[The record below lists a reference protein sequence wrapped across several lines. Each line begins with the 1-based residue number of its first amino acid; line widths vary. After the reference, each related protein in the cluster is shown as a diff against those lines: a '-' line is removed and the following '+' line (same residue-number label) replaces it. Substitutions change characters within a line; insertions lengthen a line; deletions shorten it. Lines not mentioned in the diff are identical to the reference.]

1 MLKRLFGF
9 LLITFFV
16 LILGLFE
23 GNIVSASQKPL
34 EKPVKIVVDSY
45 HSHNF
50 INIPSDADMY
60 NYHNVYGFRH
70 LFRCLADWGS
80 TNCRCENI

>member
-45 HSHNF
+45 HSQ
-50 INIPSDADMY
+50 I
-60 NYHNVYGFRH
+60 
-70 LFRCLADWGS
+70 L
-80 TNCRCENI
+80 

>member
-1 MLKRLFGF
+1 MLKRVFRF

-45 HSHNF
+45 HSQ
-50 INIPSDADMY
+50 I
-60 NYHNVYGFRH
+60 
-70 LFRCLADWGS
+70 L
-80 TNCRCENI
+80 